1 MAPKSNKSKLSD
13 KSNTSSD
20 PAPPV
25 DLPSDWL
32 TVREIAEI
40 LRASD
45 MSVRRAMDSGELPS
59 ARLVGGRK
67 CRRVWLAEYIEA
79 ASRPPDVT
87 FHTDPK
93 GRTRILP
100 RPEQVA

>member
-1 MAPKSNKSKLSD
+1 MAPKSQRSKNIQKSDEVVEL
-13 KSNTSSD
+13 
-20 PAPPV
+20 PP
-25 DLPSDWL
+25 PPEIPTDWL

-40 LRASD
+40 LRTSD
-45 MSVRRAMDSGELPS
+45 ETVRRAMAAGELPS
-59 ARLVGGRK
+59 AKLVGGRK

-79 ASRPPDVT
+79 VSTPPEVT